1 MQSLLAKE
9 FMEQSVFRLNENTP
23 RIAKCLNEL
32 IESEIWLR
40 PNEASNS
47 IGNLI
52 LHLCG
57 NIRQYAISSLGG
69 KPDTRKRDE
78 EFAAKGGYNR
88 LQLLEMLE
96 STVVEAINTI
106 LESNEENLLKTRMV
120 QGFHLSGTGII
131 IHVTEHFSYHTGQI
145 AFMTKML
152 KGKDLGFYSG
162 IDLNLENEC

>member
-69 KPDTRKRDE
+69 KPDTRIRDE

-88 LQLLEMLE
+88 LQLLGMLE
-96 STVVEAINTI
+96 STVEEAINTI
-106 LESNEENLLKTRMV
+106 LESNEDNLLKTRIV

-162 IDLNLENEC
+162 IDLNLENEY